1 MSQDVM
7 ICVMNSNTVFGD
19 SVNLEMKK
27 SESCNKCLDLEA
39 ELVKR
44 KNMVERDVYIELSN
58 SFAKLEKHCISL
70 ELDIQLN
77 QQIFQKDKSCNN
89 QNALEVLEYFE
100 NNNLKAQL
108 QAKDTTI
115 FYGDSMNLE
124 MQRSESCDK
133 CFNLDAKL

>member
-7 ICVMNSNTVFGD
+7 ICMMNSTTVFGD

-27 SESCNKCLDLEA
+27 SESCDKCLDLEA

-44 KNMVERDVYIELSN
+44 KNMVESDVYTKLSN

-77 QQIFQKDKSCNN
+77 QQNFQKDKFCNN
-89 QNALEVLEYFE
+89 QNALEILEYFE
-100 NNNLKAQL
+100 YNDLKAQL

-115 FYGDSMNLE
+115 RLRHHNL
-124 MQRSESCDK
+124 
-133 CFNLDAKL
+133 